1 LVRSRAA
8 SRLDDYIEPSHWEVA
23 LQFIRVLLS
32 LCIVMGSA
40 HAEAPY
46 PSKPIVLVAAFA
58 PGGVTDIS
66 ARLVAKGLAD
76 ELGQPVVVENRAGA
90 GGAIGATFV
99 ARSAPDG
106 YTLLLGTVSELTVL
120 PVVKVAPPYDAMK
133 EFEPIARVGTVSFVL
148 AAHPSVP
155 ANNVAELIALAK
167 SEPGKLSFSSFGVG
181 SQNQLLAE
189 LFMLK
194 TGTRLLHVPYKG
206 SAAAVTDL
214 IGGAVQLT
222 FDTTTVIMPLV
233 QGGKLKALAVL
244 SPSRSDAAPSVP
256 TLAESGIDLATVG
269 WSGVLG
275 PCGMPPAIV
284 ARLNSAIN
292 KVLANPSIKEEF
304 ARRDITVSPT
314 TPDQFRDFMQ
324 SDIDRWKQVVKAS
337 GIRIE

>member
-1 LVRSRAA
+1 M
-8 SRLDDYIEPSHWEVA
+8 
-23 LQFIRVLLS
+23 QFIRVFLA
-32 LCIVMGSA
+32 LCIVVGSA

-66 ARLVAKGLAD
+66 ARLVAKGLAE
-76 ELGQPVVVENRAGA
+76 ELGQPVIVENRAGA

-120 PVVKVAPPYDAMK
+120 PVVKIVPPYDTMK
-133 EFEPIARVGTVSFVL
+133 EFEPIARVGTVAFVL

-167 SEPGKLSFSSFGVG
+167 AEPGRLSFSSFGVG

-189 LFMLK
+189 LFMIK
-194 TGTRLLHVPYKG
+194 SGTKLLHVPYKG

-222 FDTTTVIMPLV
+222 FDTTTVVMPLV

-244 SPSRSDAAPSVP
+244 SPSRSGAAPGVP
-256 TLAESGIDLATVG
+256 TLMESGVALATVG
-269 WSGVLG
+269 WTGVVG
-275 PCGMPPAIV
+275 PRGMPPAIV
-284 ARLNSAIN
+284 ARLNAAIN
-292 KVLANPSIKEEF
+292 KVLANPSIKAEF
-304 ARRDITVSPT
+304 GRRDITVGET

-324 SDIDRWKQVVKAS
+324 SDIDSWTQVVKAS
-337 GIRIE
+337 GIKIE

>member
-1 LVRSRAA
+1 MQL
-8 SRLDDYIEPSHWEVA
+8 
-23 LQFIRVLLS
+23 IRVLFA
-32 LCIVMGSA
+32 LCIVIGTA

-66 ARLVAKGLAD
+66 ARLVAKGLSE

-99 ARSAPDG
+99 AKAAPDG

-120 PVVKVAPPYDAMK
+120 PVVKITPPYDTMK
-133 EFEPIARVGTVSFVL
+133 DFEPIARVGTVAFVL
-148 AAHPSVP
+148 AAHPSVS

-167 SEPGKLSFSSFGVG
+167 AEPGKLSFSSFGVG

-189 LFMLK
+189 LFMSK
-194 TGTRLLHVPYKG
+194 SGTKLLHVPYKG

-222 FDTTTVIMPLV
+222 FDTTTVVMPLV

-244 SPSRSDAAPSVP
+244 SPSRSDAAPGVP
-256 TLAESGIDLATVG
+256 TLAESGVALETVG
-269 WSGVLG
+269 WTGVVG
-275 PCGMPPAIV
+275 PRGMPPAVV
-284 ARLNSAIN
+284 ARLNAAIN
-292 KVLANPSIKEEF
+292 KVLADPSIKTEF
-304 ARRDITVSPT
+304 GRRDITVGQT
-314 TPDQFRDFMQ
+314 TPEQFRDFMQ
-324 SDIDRWKQVVKAS
+324 ADIERWSQVVKAS

>member
-1 LVRSRAA
+1 MQSIRIL
-8 SRLDDYIEPSHWEVA
+8 LA
-23 LQFIRVLLS
+23 LCF
-32 LCIVMGSA
+32 MAGAA

-66 ARLVAKGLAD
+66 ARLVAKGLSE
-76 ELGQPVVVENRAGA
+76 ELGQPVIVENRAGA

-120 PVVKVAPPYDAMK
+120 PVVKTTPPYDTMK
-133 EFEPIARVGTVSFVL
+133 EFEPIARVGTVAFVL
-148 AAHPSVP
+148 AAHPSVA

-167 SEPGKLSFSSFGVG
+167 AQPGKLSFSSFGVG

-189 LFMLK
+189 LFMMRS
-194 TGTRLLHVPYKG
+194 GTKLLHVPYKG

-222 FDTTTVIMPLV
+222 FDTTTVVMPLV

-244 SPSRSDAAPSVP
+244 SPARTDAAPGVP
-256 TLAESGIDLATVG
+256 TLVESGVSLETVG
-269 WSGVLG
+269 WTGVVG
-275 PCGMPPAIV
+275 PRGLPPAIV
-284 ARLNSAIN
+284 ARLNAALN
-292 KVLANPSIKEEF
+292 KVLANPSIKAEF
-304 ARRDITVSPT
+304 ARRDITVGES
-314 TPDQFRDFMQ
+314 TPAEFRNFMQ
-324 SDIDRWKQVVKAS
+324 SDIERWSQVVKAS
-337 GIRIE
+337 GISIE